1 MCRCGCEIR
10 LWGLCVCC
18 TGKGENECGVECN
31 EMEK

>member
-1 MCRCGCEIR
+1 MRGSKIR

-18 TGKGENECGVECN
+18 TGEGENECGVECN